1 MNAYYKVNCYLIQLS
16 LQQSGTST
24 SAHSTMQE
32 QYWRLLKYYMRVI
45 KYTQCSVAYGVHGM
59 QVYATLHTER
69 FKLLIL
75 TKHDPDI

>member
-1 MNAYYKVNCYLIQLS
+1 
-16 LQQSGTST
+16 
-24 SAHSTMQE
+24 MQE